1 MRASEAQTGRTVD
14 DYHTRSIRLEE
25 LGKQQQDLL
34 REQKAAEETYLASL
48 RKQSDARLS
57 EALDRSRIMNVA
69 IAEAATVPVLPAT
82 SPLVEVGHGLHSG
95 IAGCVG
101 AGLIADYLDP
111 SFRTPLEVED
121 TLGIPVL
128 AAIPHRKSLPAGTV
142 AIKRS
147 DVSV

>member
-1 MRASEAQTGRTVD
+1 MRASEAQTGRTVS
-14 DYHTRSIRLEE
+14 DYHTRSVRLEE

-34 REQKAAEETYLASL
+34 RDQKAAEETYLASL

-82 SPLVEVGHGLHSG
+82 SPLLRLAMGFVLALLVSVGSG
-95 IAGCVG
+95 F
-101 AGLIADYLDP
+101 IADYWDP

-128 AAIPHRKSLPAGTV
+128 AAIPHRKPLIAGMS
-142 AIKRS
+142 AIRRS
-147 DVSV
+147 DI